1 MRFWN
6 SGWPICSVD
15 NDLSGVIAMFVNSE
29 QLKNRIQI
37 VSDEIVLRSNG
48 KISFE
53 EYIALPYY
61 GYIILR
67 FNLYDDHF
75 TIADL
80 DRYEAMMYDCV
91 KDEFLIDFMGDVYR
105 NVGIDYRKMD
115 KLFADCFNF
124 YSDEKLFKSVYAD
137 RIDKDSKHL
146 LALCGLS
153 TDLPVWEIQ
162 IEDEMR
168 FFLLGDRNESLGQYC
183 KNGMTINVY
192 RIASKSCE
200 GLIAAAFYAKRNNI
214 SLVNALMK
222 VQEAI

>member
-1 MRFWN
+1 
-6 SGWPICSVD
+6 
-15 NDLSGVIAMFVNSE
+15 MFVNSE

-37 VSDEIVLRSNG
+37 VSDEIALRSNG

-53 EYIALPYY
+53 EYISLPYY

-67 FNLYDDHF
+67 FHLNDDHY

-105 NVGIDYRKMD
+105 NIGIDYRRMD
-115 KLFADCFNF
+115 KLFADCLDF
-124 YSDEKLFKSVYAD
+124 YGDEKRFKSVYAD
-137 RIDKDSKHL
+137 MIDQDSKNL
-146 LALCGLS
+146 LALCGLP

-162 IEDEMR
+162 IEDEIHLL
-168 FFLLGDRNESLGQYC
+168 LLGDRNESLGQYR

-214 SLVNALMK
+214 SLANALMK
-222 VQEAI
+222 VQEAK